1 MKPLAAKLIVVVLLA
16 TCVRPVWAASENETL
31 VTWSGGEL
39 TSLDYEA
46 ALAAAPG
53 TVRKDITGDLASGTK
68 LLEGILVN
76 RVLSQEAKA
85 MGLDQDPLTA
95 RQIQLAVERLLALR
109 RLQALKDAV
118 VLPDFTQAAM
128 ERYKTRPQD
137 FEVKEQVRASHILV
151 GIKQRGDDE
160 AKARAEEA
168 RRRALAGEPFDK
180 LAAEYSDDPSAT
192 RNHGDLGFFTRDKM
206 VKDFADAAFALEAPG
221 QISDVVQTRY
231 GYHVI
236 RLEEK
241 QRARTKPFE
250 EVKDEIIAQLR
261 QEYLA
266 ARMQEHVSAIRND
279 KSIKINEEPLQRV
292 IKAGRGEEPAEKR
305 ATQK

>member
-261 QEYLA
+261 QEYLT

-279 KSIKINEEPLQRV
+279 KSIKINEEPLQRA
-292 IKAGRGEEPAEKR
+292 IKASRGEEPAEKR